1 MRSPDVSVTAWSGSA
16 RSGEIAS
23 FIRTF
28 RGGRTLSG
36 MSEVS
41 ISMSETVWQ
50 DIVAYEPARSGGALA
65 PAVRAQLGTAPAR
78 PQEKRHP
85 PASRVATFTRQQ
97 VEQLEMWLTGV
108 VARPGA
114 PIGAGAA
121 LHAVRQGLRLA
132 Q

>member
-1 MRSPDVSVTAWSGSA
+1 
-16 RSGEIAS
+16 
-23 FIRTF
+23 
-28 RGGRTLSG
+28 

-50 DIVAYEPARSGGALA
+50 DILAYEPSRSGVALA

-78 PQEKRHP
+78 PQEKRYP
-85 PASRVATFTRQQ
+85 PAARVATFTRQQ
-97 VEQLEMWLTGV
+97 AEQLEVWLSAV
-108 VARPGA
+108 VIRPDA

-121 LHAVRQGLRLA
+121 LHAVRQGIRLA